1 MHRMRCYPYQMK
13 KITSYKPWVET
24 LKNFGVRLTLPR
36 KTVLQVLANNREG
49 LTPEEVCR
57 LGRASHPGLGLV
69 TVYRALELFEKL
81 GMIRRVHSGGHCQ
94 SYSAS
99 FGDTHFVVCTKCGR
113 VAEFPCCGLLPL
125 YGHVRAKTGYNVTGH
140 ILEITGLCPSCA
152 EHEDD

>member
-1 MHRMRCYPYQMK
+1 MK
-13 KITSYKPWVET
+13 KITSYTPWVET
-24 LKNFGVRLTLPR
+24 LKSFGVRLTLPR
-36 KTVLQVLANNREG
+36 RTVLKVLAENHEG

-57 LGRASHPGLGLV
+57 LGRAFHPGLGLV

-81 GMIRRVHSGGHCQ
+81 GMIRRVLSGGHCQ

-125 YGHVRAKTGYNVTGH
+125 YAHVRAKTRYKVTGH

-152 EHEDD
+152 ELEDD